1 MTNLQALTEKRAKAW
16 EYAKAFLESKRG
28 DDDIVSEEDTATYHK
43 MVAEVDAFTDQIEIL
58 QKQEERERMMQSLSR
73 DPILSNPTNGMGT
86 ATSPTASNAY
96 STAFWNALRTMKI
109 SNDLAEGTQTTGG
122 YLVPIEFERLLV
134 QALDENNIIRQLA
147 RVIPTHGMELQIPVV
162 ASRGNASWLA
172 EGQEIPTSDD
182 SFGQVILGAYKLG
195 TMIKVSHEL
204 LADSAFPLDSFLAED
219 FGRRIGDLEEEAFIS
234 GNGTGKPTGFLTT
247 ATVGKTTSAATAI
260 SFDDVI
266 DLYHS
271 LKSPYRKKGVF
282 IANDQTVS
290 AMRKLK
296 DSNGRYLWQ
305 PALTAGDP
313 DTILGRPVYVSAY
326 MPQIAAEAK
335 ALAFGDFS
343 YYWIGDR
350 QGRTFQRLDEL
361 FAGTDQVGFKA
372 TQRVDGKLV
381 LPEAVKVLQTADDGE
396 SGG

>member
-1 MTNLQALTEKRAKAW
+1 MNKLQELTEKRAKAW
-16 EYAKAFLESKRG
+16 EAAKAFLESKRG
-28 DDDIVSEEDTATYHK
+28 DDDIVSEEDTAAYHK
-43 MVAEVDAFTDQIEIL
+43 MVAEVDAFTDQIEVL
-58 QKQEERERMMQSLSR
+58 QKQQERDQMMKSVSR
-73 DPILSNPTNGMGT
+73 APILTNPTDAMGVGT
-86 ATSPTASNAY
+86 APTASNAY
-96 STAFWNALRTMKI
+96 STAFWDAMRTMQV
-109 SNDLAEGTQTTGG
+109 SNDLAVGTQSAGG
-122 YLVPIEFERLLV
+122 YLVPIEFERTLV
-134 QALDENNIIRQLA
+134 QALEENNIIRQLA
-147 RVIPTHGMELQIPVV
+147 RVIPTRGMELQIPVV

-172 EGQEIPTSDD
+172 EGQEIPTSD
-182 SFGQVILGAYKLG
+182 SGFGQVILNAYKLG

-219 FGRRIGDLEEEAFIS
+219 FGRRIGDLEEEAFVS
-234 GNGTGKPTGFLTT
+234 GDGTGKPTGFLTS
-247 ATVGKTTSAATAI
+247 ATVGKTTSSATAI
-260 SFDDVI
+260 SSDDVI

-271 LKSPYRKKGVF
+271 LKSPYRKSSVF
-282 IANDQTVS
+282 IANDQTIS

-313 DTILGRPVYVSAY
+313 DTIIGRPVYVSSY
-326 MPQIAAEAK
+326 MPQIAAGAK

-381 LPEAVKVLQTADDGE
+381 LPEAIKVLQTAA
-396 SGG
+396 S